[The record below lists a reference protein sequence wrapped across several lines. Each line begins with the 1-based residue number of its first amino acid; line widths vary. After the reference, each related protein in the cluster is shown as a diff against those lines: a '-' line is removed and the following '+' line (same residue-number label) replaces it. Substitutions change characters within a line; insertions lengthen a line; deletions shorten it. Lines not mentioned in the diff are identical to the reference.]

1 MRIIYL
7 FSTKSMIFVELFTK
21 IKYNIENIDNS
32 VIKMN
37 EKNKKILEQI
47 KGGLIVSCQA
57 LPEEPLHDSYIMS
70 RMAFAASEGGAVGI
84 RANTV
89 EDIKEIKKT
98 VDLPIIGIIKSV
110 YPDSDVYITPTLAEV
125 DALYNEGVDIIAVDA
140 TNRPRPNGVT
150 FTEFFTEIR
159 KKYPEQLF
167 MADTSCF
174 EEGKLALELGCDLIG
189 TTMCGYT
196 PYTKGEAIPAFN
208 LIERYSKELS
218 ATVIAEGGIW
228 YPEQLVK
235 AYESG
240 AFSCVVGTAITRP
253 RDITRRFVSYLNK

>member
-1 MRIIYL
+1 
-7 FSTKSMIFVELFTK
+7 
-21 IKYNIENIDNS
+21 
-32 VIKMN
+32 MN
-37 EKNKKILEQI
+37 EKNRKILEQI

-57 LPEEPLHDSYIMS
+57 LEDEPLHDSYIMS

-98 VDLPIIGIIKSV
+98 VSLPIIGIIKKV
-110 YPDSDVYITPTLAEV
+110 YPDSDVYITPTVNEV
-125 DALYNEGVDIIAVDA
+125 DALYNEGVDVIAVDA
-140 TNRPRPNGVT
+140 TNRPRPNGVS
-150 FTEFFTEIR
+150 FEEFFYEIR

-167 MADTSCF
+167 MADTSSF
-174 EEGKLALELGCDLIG
+174 EEGKLASELGCDLIG

-196 PYTKGEAIPAFN
+196 PYTKGETIPAFD
-208 LIERYSKELS
+208 LMKRYRQELG

-235 AYESG
+235 AYDSG
-240 AFSCVVGTAITRP
+240 AFSCVIGTAITRP
-253 RDITRRFVSYLNK
+253 RDITRRFVSYLDKGNK